1 MWNLQQ
7 WICSKNMQY
16 NNIIISKKLQYN
28 WGHQK
33 EGFKTMGDLITLPG
47 ETYNNLALL
56 TSCTFFL
63 LIFNK
68 FLLLPLV
75 HRRQGYTKEKASMR
89 LESVEKQS

>member
-1 MWNLQQ
+1 
-7 WICSKNMQY
+7 
-16 NNIIISKKLQYN
+16 
-28 WGHQK
+28 
-33 EGFKTMGDLITLPG
+33 MGDLITLPG

-56 TSCTFFL
+56 TSCTFLL

-75 HRRQGYTKEKASMR
+75 HRRKGYTKEKAGMR